1 MKTNWKEID
10 KMSRMSGE
18 QFQKYDTGLRDKEQA
33 AKQRETT
40 RAAEQWLS
48 GAKGETVPNTNTNTK
63 IPEMLSVEEWTKQ
76 ELNKKGVARD
86 SEYREYVSQF
96 KQQTGTE
103 TPQEAATRTAQR
115 MMQEDQFRMKAAQ
128 QGLNPATIEYVLKN
142 KVPFSFRM

>member
-1 MKTNWKEID
+1 MTTNWKEID
-10 KMSRMSGE
+10 RMSRMSPE

-48 GAKGETVPNTNTNTK
+48 GAKGEPVPKRT
-63 IPEMLSVEEWTKQ
+63 IPKMLSFEEWTKQ
-76 ELNKKGVARD
+76 ELNKKGIARD
-86 SEYREYVSQF
+86 SEYKKYVSQF

-115 MMQEDQFRMKAAQ
+115 MMQEDQFRVKAAQ
-128 QGLNPATIEYVLKN
+128 KGLNPATIDYMLKN
-142 KVPFSFRM
+142 KVPAFSRM